1 MKKTLVYL
9 LTIFYSTHLFSSIPV
24 TNISKKDRITMPIE
38 DSLVLNFNA
47 ILVDA
52 AHSFEK
58 IRTTVK
64 SPREYDTTI
73 YNVNQGIFNNEY
85 GHIVRYE
92 ANYSFILKENFPDEY
107 YYVDYITMGSK
118 NEEQFKSILLPHL
131 LQLAKTNSWKIKKY
145 AQDKLVKEKINGVV
159 FYDTNKEKVIEYYE
173 NSRTQTISFKI
184 FSKLNP
190 KRDFTYKGAIVLY
203 QKNRGGKEI
212 ANVRIYHITDV
223 EEPNYESLKTKLIQR
238 WQNPELIVQF
248 EFRKN
253 ATQQS
258 VLSPF
263 IGSKLNVVEYDI
275 NAQGFDR

>member
-1 MKKTLVYL
+1 M
-9 LTIFYSTHLFSSIPV
+9 TIFYSTHLFSSIPV
-24 TNISKKDRITMPIE
+24 TNISKKDRITMPTE

-118 NEEQFKSILLPHL
+118 NEEQFKSILLP
-131 LQLAKTNSWKIKKY
+131 QKNKDFKTILYSNFPTYYVVSEYQKKGSEELMDQMNT
-145 AQDKLVKEKINGVV
+145 A
-159 FYDTNKEKVIEYYE
+159 FM
-173 NSRTQTISFKI
+173 S
-184 FSKLNP
+184 SKLIKYRVDSKNSP
-190 KRDFTYKGAIVLY
+190 EVLSSEEKNSGISRQIILKNSI
-203 QKNRGGKEI
+203 QKVLAYILLDKN
-212 ANVRIYHITDV
+212 N
-223 EEPNYESLKTKLIQR
+223 KLI
-238 WQNPELIVQF
+238 IQF
-248 EFRKN
+248 AEEN
-253 ATQQS
+253 
-258 VLSPF
+258 
-263 IGSKLNVVEYDI
+263 I
-275 NAQGFDR
+275 